1 MLNSGARG
9 PSHPGN
15 NGMEIT
21 LHPGPLGLGLDQNPA
36 ERPEP
41 LGLGLD
47 QSMGSEPL
55 LNSRSLR
62 AWVWTKAW
70 VQTQAQ
76 RLSVSRERAYS
87 GLR

>member
-1 MLNSGARG
+1 MVTS
-9 PSHPGN
+9 PG
-15 NGMEIT
+15 GSALLIHITHTIKAKGHRIT
-21 LHPGPLGLGLDQNPA
+21 LHPG
-36 ERPEP
+36 P

-62 AWVWTKAW
+62 AWVWTRAW

-76 RLSVSRERAYS
+76 RLSVSRERA
-87 GLR
+87 